1 MSKTVAG
8 GQITNNQIFKDKRKV
23 VLLNTAAD
31 VIKYF
36 KGEIPD
42 YSETKIK
49 ILKDDVRVTKELY
62 LKALQLMEE
71 AKHIH

>member
-1 MSKTVAG
+1 MSG
-8 GQITNNQIFKDKRKV
+8 GHITNKEIYKAKPKKV
-23 VLLNTAAD
+23 ILLNTVAD
-31 VIKYF
+31 VIKYY

-42 YSETKIK
+42 YSEANIVFHET
-49 ILKDDVRVTKELY
+49 DDIRVTKELY